1 MYYNMNIFYTVEH
14 KIYYNYHASFDFITS
29 FTCLAKAIYIH
40 VATVTNNNKLK
51 NMNESRKDMPGT
63 IPSAFDSSVLRMNVY
78 RMMINTI
85 KTSTKCFFINPT
97 IFNKLRIKTL
107 IKLSSSQLKLER
119 NGDEV
124 SVWEST
130 SMNDFDMPPFP
141 YIRIANNE

>member
-1 MYYNMNIFYTVEH
+1 
-14 KIYYNYHASFDFITS
+14 
-29 FTCLAKAIYIH
+29 
-40 VATVTNNNKLK
+40 
-51 NMNESRKDMPGT
+51 MNESRKDMPGT
-63 IPSAFDSSVLRMNVY
+63 IPSAFDNSVLRMNVY
-78 RMMINTI
+78 RIMINII

-107 IKLSSSQLKLER
+107 KKLSSSQLKLER

-130 SMNDFDMPPFP
+130 SINDFDIPPFP